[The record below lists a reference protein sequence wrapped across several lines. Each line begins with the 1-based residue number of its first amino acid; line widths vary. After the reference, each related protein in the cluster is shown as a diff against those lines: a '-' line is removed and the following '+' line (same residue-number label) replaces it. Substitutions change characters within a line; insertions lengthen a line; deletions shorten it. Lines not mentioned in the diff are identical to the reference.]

1 MKVLSIFGT
10 RPEAIKMVPLVS
22 LLATDPD
29 VESVVCITGQH
40 RTMLNQVLDLFGVQA
55 HHDLNIMVPNQTL
68 NGLSSRLFAA
78 VDHVLET
85 LNPDRVLVHGDTTT
99 AMVAA
104 VAAFHRKIPV
114 AHIEAGLRTHN
125 ILQPWPEEM
134 NRRVVDVVSDMLFA
148 PTQASKENLLAER
161 LAGRIVV
168 TGNTVIDA
176 LQLSV
181 QRIASDD
188 ILRAQLDAQLPT
200 LSSNKRILLVTGHR
214 RENFGSG
221 FDNICT
227 ALARLAQR
235 ADIEI
240 VYPVHLNPNV
250 QGPVTAALSHLPNV
264 HLIDPLDYFQFVR
277 LMQRAH
283 VILTDSGG
291 VQEEAPS
298 LGKPVLVMRDVT
310 ERPEAIAAG
319 TVKLVGTTAARI
331 VSSVNALYDDDAL
344 WRGSTFR
351 HNPYGDGHA
360 SERIVAALTGR
371 SFSEFNPLPHA
382 VPEPAKLTMVSTMA
396 NDTSQ

>member
-1 MKVLSIFGT
+1 
-10 RPEAIKMVPLVS
+10 MVPLVS

-227 ALARLAQR
+227 ALARASP
-235 ADIEI
+235 A
-240 VYPVHLNPNV
+240 
-250 QGPVTAALSHLPNV
+250 S
-264 HLIDPLDYFQFVR
+264 
-277 LMQRAH
+277 
-283 VILTDSGG
+283 
-291 VQEEAPS
+291 
-298 LGKPVLVMRDVT
+298 
-310 ERPEAIAAG
+310 
-319 TVKLVGTTAARI
+319 
-331 VSSVNALYDDDAL
+331 
-344 WRGSTFR
+344 R
-351 HNPYGDGHA
+351 H
-360 SERIVAALTGR
+360 
-371 SFSEFNPLPHA
+371 
-382 VPEPAKLTMVSTMA
+382 
-396 NDTSQ
+396 